1 MAAVSSFFSVR
12 YILKT
17 RPMIIRLVSALVEFR
32 YRVIYVNK
40 YSLLIN
46 MTPHVRELT
55 LEQREIINQLSNE
68 VYSSHKIQDL
78 IGINS
83 IQEPI

>member
-1 MAAVSSFFSVR
+1 MAAVASFFSVR

-32 YRVIYVNK
+32 YRVIYVNN

-46 MTPHVRELT
+46 MTPHVRVLT

>member
-1 MAAVSSFFSVR
+1 
-12 YILKT
+12 
-17 RPMIIRLVSALVEFR
+17 
-32 YRVIYVNK
+32 
-40 YSLLIN
+40 
-46 MTPHVRELT
+46 MTPRGRELT
-55 LEQREIINQLSNE
+55 LEQKEIINQLSNE